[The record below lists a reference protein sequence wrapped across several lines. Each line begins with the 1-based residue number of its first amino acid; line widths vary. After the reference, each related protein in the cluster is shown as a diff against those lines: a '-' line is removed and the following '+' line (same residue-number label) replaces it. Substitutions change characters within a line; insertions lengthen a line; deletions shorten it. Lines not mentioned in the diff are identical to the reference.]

1 MVLQRLLKE
10 NVTTVQGLQKYLQ
23 LDDKHINRLEALVAR
38 FPFSIPPYYLSLVD
52 PSDPEDPIR
61 RMSVPD
67 VSEEDPDGS
76 FDTSGEA
83 HNTVG
88 DGVQHKYGTTA
99 LVLSTH
105 ACAMYCRHCFRKRL
119 VGLEGQETGQRVDKA
134 VTYVR
139 EHPEINNV
147 LLSGGDALLNPTQRL
162 RAFLEGLCSITHLDA
177 IRICTRIPVVLPM
190 RIYDDAEL
198 LDLLKSSSQK
208 KRLYLIT
215 QFNHPRELT
224 PQALQAVSVLEACGI
239 TLRNQTVLLRGVNDN
254 AETLGLLLK
263 RLVQAGVLPYYV
275 FQCRPVNG
283 VKNRFQ
289 VSFAHGYDI
298 VKQAKRMQS
307 GLGKGFRYV
316 LSHETGKIEILGP
329 SPVQS
334 KWLFKYHQAKSADD
348 DGRLFMTEL
357 EPGQCWLTGENVR
370 RP

>member
-1 MVLQRLLKE
+1 MVLQRLLKD
-10 NVTTVQGLQKYLQ
+10 NVTTVHGLQKYLKF
-23 LDDKHINRLEALVAR
+23 DAGEIVRLEALAAR
-38 FPFSIPPYYLSLVD
+38 FPLSIPPYYLSLID

-67 VSEEDPDGS
+67 LSEEDPDGS

-83 HNTVG
+83 CNTVE

-119 VGLEGQETGQRVDKA
+119 VGLENQETGQRVDK
-134 VTYVR
+134 VIDYVR

-147 LLSGGDALLNPTQRL
+147 LLSGGDALLNPTRRL
-162 RAFLEGLCSITHLDA
+162 KAFLEGLCAIDHLDA
-177 IRICTRIPVVLPM
+177 VRICTRTPVVLPM
-190 RIYDDAEL
+190 RIYEDAEL
-198 LDLLKSSSQK
+198 LDLLRTCSRT
-208 KRLYLIT
+208 KRLYMVT

-224 PQALQAVSVLEACGI
+224 EQALRAVKEIEACGV
-239 TLRNQTVLLRGVNDN
+239 TLRNQTVLLRGVNDD
-254 AETLGLLLK
+254 AEILGLLLK
-263 RLVQAGVLPYYV
+263 RLVHAGVLPYYV
-275 FQCRPVNG
+275 FQCRPVTG

-289 VSFAHGYDI
+289 VPFAQGYDI
-298 VKQAKRMQS
+298 VKRAKSMQS

-329 SPVQS
+329 SPAS
-334 KWLFKYHQAKSADD
+334 SAWLFKYHQAKDAAD

-357 EPGQCWLTGENVR
+357 EPGQCWLTSANVR